1 MKCESGDQKG
11 RSAPSVSSILRAS
24 AELLRP
30 NENAFA
36 IRHASYHALLSI
48 LRKGLSVD
56 AGPGL
61 SYQLGSN
68 YGPGDFSLSK
78 GAHGKHVAGTTER

>member
-1 MKCESGDQKG
+1 MRDHTRPAVGDAQSRSESGTCRMGKVFSLS
-11 RSAPSVSSILRAS
+11 RR
-24 AELLRP
+24 
-30 NENAFA
+30 
-36 IRHASYHALLSI
+36 ASYHALLSI

-68 YGPGDFSLSK
+68 YGPGDFFLSK